1 MKINEGFITNFL
13 KNIMRGAISSKEKK
27 FLRDNPEI
35 AKDIKNLRKS
45 KDKVISSLQ
54 KAISGYK

>member
-27 FLRDNPEI
+27 FLRDNPDV
-35 AKDIKNLRKS
+35 AKRV
-45 KDKVISSLQ
+45 KVMKKAQDEVYDALQ

>member
-27 FLRDNPEI
+27 FLRDNPGI
-35 AKDIKNLRKS
+35 AKDIKDLRKS
-45 KDKVISSLQ
+45 KDKVISSLR
-54 KAISGYK
+54 KLGRHYD

>member
-35 AKDIKNLRKS
+35 ANDVKNLKKS
-45 KDKVISSLQ
+45 QDKLLSTL
-54 KAISGYK
+54 KKLGKHYD

>member
-27 FLRDNPEI
+27 FLRDNPGI
-35 AKDIKNLRKS
+35 AKDIKDLRKS
-45 KDKVISSLQ
+45 KDKFISSMEDML
-54 KAISGYK
+54 KDYK